1 MTGTKERKMKEWK
14 NGEIKYKNKEKERKK
29 ERKKEVKKPLR
40 ACLRSKLPYLQEL

>member
-1 MTGTKERKMKEWK
+1 MKEWK
-14 NGEIKYKNKEKERKK
+14 NGEIKYKNKEK

>member
-1 MTGTKERKMKEWK
+1 MEQKNGKMKEWK